1 MALGLALPAV
11 TFAVEFNAEFLNN
24 EGGAPVELKYFE
36 NGNSVSPGTYSVDI
50 HLNQILLAQR
60 IDQHLAEQIPSHML
74 PSQLHVLPALPRN
87 DNGKLARAE
96 LRHLAD
102 TLYHDNLPEERAC

>member
-50 HLNQILLAQR
+50 HLNQIMIRREDVVFSADPETGSVRPVVRVGLLKEIGGR
-60 IDQHLAEQIPSHML
+60 YS
-74 PSQLHVLPALPRN
+74 PA
-87 DNGKLARAE
+87 DARQT
-96 LRHLAD
+96 HSG
-102 TLYHDNLPEERAC
+102 